1 MKKFLSILFASILI
15 LGSVFAEE
23 KVLFDASAK
32 SDLDGY
38 DYVSNF
44 EITSDSG
51 YFRKDQLKILEPN
64 EKGIRFMATEVP
76 KDVSTSY
83 KVLVAYP
90 SFLNEDGAG
99 TGYIYNVK
107 YIKSIK
113 FEVTTNR
120 AYDEVY
126 LLYSTSPTGPVKKV
140 LMPQDFSTIKSME
153 DYELVFNNPSYEP
166 DPNKR
171 DVKASPVLGSEAD
184 GLYLRGFQIKTNAPS
199 GFHAYAPYSIFYL
212 RKVTVIY
219 DKMFTDEQIESS
231 KILKE
236 EFGISPNTEAEIKAK
251 AKVAEKVRLREAE
264 KSLMDSSESDVKTD
278 SSESDVK

>member
-1 MKKFLSILFASILI
+1 MKKFISILLASILI
-15 LGSVFAEE
+15 IGSVFAEE

-38 DYVSNF
+38 DYISNF
-44 EITSDSG
+44 EMDSDSG
-51 YFRKDQLKILEPN
+51 YFRKDQFKILEPN
-64 EKGIRFMATEVP
+64 EKGIRFIATKVP

-90 SFLNEDGAG
+90 SFLNEDGVG

-113 FEVTTNR
+113 IEATTNR
-120 AYDEVY
+120 SYDEIY
-126 LLYSTSPTGPVKKV
+126 LLYSTSPTGPVKRV

-153 DYELVFNNPSYEP
+153 DYELVFDNPNYEP

-184 GLYLRGFQIKTNAPS
+184 GLYLVGFQIKTNAPS
-199 GFHAYAPYSIFYL
+199 GFNEYSPYSVFYL

-219 DKMFTDEQIESS
+219 DKMFTDEQVENN

-236 EFGISPNTEAEIKAK
+236 EFGIAPNTEAEIKAK
-251 AKVAEKVRLREAE
+251 AKIAEKVRLREVE
-264 KSLMDSSESDVKTD
+264 KTLIDSSESDAK
-278 SSESDVK
+278 

>member
-1 MKKFLSILFASILI
+1 MKKILSILLASILI

-38 DYVSNF
+38 DYISNF
-44 EITSDSG
+44 EMDSDSG
-51 YFRKDQLKILEPN
+51 YFRKDQFKILEPN
-64 EKGIRFMATEVP
+64 DKGIRFLATNVP
-76 KDVSTSY
+76 ADISTSY

-107 YIKSIK
+107 YVKSIK
-113 FEVTTNR
+113 IEATTNR
-120 AYDEVY
+120 PYDEIY
-126 LLYSTSPTGPVKKV
+126 LLYSTSPTGPVKRV

-153 DYELVFNNPSYEP
+153 DYELVFNNPNYEP

-184 GLYLRGFQIKTNAPS
+184 GLYLVGFQIKTNAPN
-199 GFHAYAPYSIFYL
+199 GFNAYSPYSVFYL

-219 DKMFTDEQIESS
+219 DKMFTDEQVENN

-251 AKVAEKVRLREAE
+251 AKITEKVRLREVE
-264 KSLMDSSESDVKTD
+264 KSLIDSSESDAK
-278 SSESDVK
+278 